1 MNSPVR
7 FILGIAFFALL
18 LVYSAASFYVWLYPP
33 GSHGGWYY
41 SGGFGEFQIRQ
52 IVPQG
57 PAQELRP
64 GDKIIA
70 INGVNAAEHAGVLN
84 DVYRLAPGSPYSMTV
99 ERKGQEMTFAWQT
112 IPRRRGSFPWRKLME
127 LLFWLSGLIVLS
139 LKAEDRQ
146 AWLLALMLGSFST
159 ALNYYWQEE
168 IATRWLAL
176 SIALALIGG
185 LFSAPLLFHL
195 FLYFPQPSPWLRRW
209 LKLTRWLYAPLCLFV
224 LPTHGVLRL
233 PLEWVTPIVSWPPA
247 RWLWEHGLLL
257 ADLSLLGYLL
267 AALVCLWLSYRTADT
282 AGRRRLRVVM
292 WGSLIGFISLFLVLV
307 MQATNTQEKWDT
319 IWIWLWFS
327 MRFTLPLVPLSFAY
341 AIVRHR
347 VIPISLIIRRGVR
360 YLLVSRGSILLALL
374 FVGLIVAAP
383 LALLFKYLRPSA
395 LTIGLVS
402 AAEGIAAWQLARWL
416 HRRYLAPVIDRQ
428 FFRQAYD
435 AQQIVAELADSL
447 RTTTGIPHLLESVAK
462 TLQSAL
468 QTESVTI
475 FLRDEQTGDY
485 RCDYGCVYNA
495 ADGRALKRDCA
506 SRLPRYAAT
515 LAQLAQTGEP
525 LELDGGDPS
534 FHLVPLT
541 EANGHTLFTAEERQT
556 LLELKTAM
564 LAPLKAKDAMP
575 GVVALGA
582 RLGDM
587 PFSGEDKRLLQSV
600 GASASLALENAQL
613 VEGMIEE
620 ARRRQEI
627 EAENEQRAKEL
638 EEARQLQLSML
649 PKRMPQLPHVEI
661 AAVMKTATEVGGDY
675 YDFHVGADDTLTIAI
690 GDATGH
696 GLKAGT
702 VVAATKVLFN
712 HLAGQPDLVATLDQA
727 SRALKQMNLRS
738 LFMALTLVKLKGD
751 RLQCGVAGMPPILIY
766 RAATGTIEEVPLRGA
781 PLGGLSSY
789 DYRRA
794 ELTLA
799 LNDTLLLLSDGLPE
813 RFNAAGAMFG
823 YEAIKE
829 LLLAHASAPPQM
841 IVERLLQAG
850 DEWAAGNPAGD
861 DMTFVAVRRKAA
873 GGS

>member
-33 GSHGGWYY
+33 GSDAGWYW
-41 SGGFGEFQIRQ
+41 SGGFGEFQVSQ
-52 IVPQG
+52 IDPQG

-70 INGVNAAEHAGVLN
+70 INGVNAAEHAGVLY
-84 DVYRLAPGSPYSMTV
+84 DECRVAPGSPYSMTV
-99 ERKGQEMTFAWQT
+99 ERNGQEMTFAWQT
-112 IPRRRGSFPWRKLME
+112 IPRRRGSFPWDKLIP

-159 ALNYYWQEE
+159 VLNYHWHEE

-176 SIALALIGG
+176 PVVLALIAG

-209 LKLTRWLYAPLCLFV
+209 PKLTRWLYAPLCLFV
-224 LPTHGVLRL
+224 LPTIGVSRL
-233 PLEWVTPIVSWPPA
+233 PLEWAASIVSWPPA
-247 RWLWEHGLLL
+247 RWLWEHGLRL

-292 WGSLIGFISLFLVLV
+292 WGSLIGFGSLIPVLV
-307 MQATNTQEKWDT
+307 MQTTNTQEKWNI
-319 IWIWLWFS
+319 IWNWSWFS
-327 MRFTLPLVPLSFAY
+327 MLFTLPLVPLSFAY

-360 YLLVSRGSILLALL
+360 YLLVSHGSILLALL
-374 FVGLIVAAP
+374 FVGLIVTA
-383 LALLFKYLRPSA
+383 LLSLLFKYLRPSA

-402 AAEGIAAWQLARWL
+402 AAEGIAAWQAARWL
-416 HRRYLAPVIDRQ
+416 HRRYLAPVIDRR
-428 FFRQAYD
+428 FFRQSYD
-435 AQQIVAELADSL
+435 SQQIVAELADSL

-564 LAPLKAKDAMP
+564 L
-575 GVVALGA
+575 
-582 RLGDM
+582 
-587 PFSGEDKRLLQSV
+587 
-600 GASASLALENAQL
+600 
-613 VEGMIEE
+613 
-620 ARRRQEI
+620 
-627 EAENEQRAKEL
+627 
-638 EEARQLQLSML
+638 
-649 PKRMPQLPHVEI
+649 
-661 AAVMKTATEVGGDY
+661 
-675 YDFHVGADDTLTIAI
+675 
-690 GDATGH
+690 
-696 GLKAGT
+696 
-702 VVAATKVLFN
+702 
-712 HLAGQPDLVATLDQA
+712 
-727 SRALKQMNLRS
+727 
-738 LFMALTLVKLKGD
+738 
-751 RLQCGVAGMPPILIY
+751 
-766 RAATGTIEEVPLRGA
+766 
-781 PLGGLSSY
+781 
-789 DYRRA
+789 
-794 ELTLA
+794 
-799 LNDTLLLLSDGLPE
+799 
-813 RFNAAGAMFG
+813 
-823 YEAIKE
+823 
-829 LLLAHASAPPQM
+829 
-841 IVERLLQAG
+841 
-850 DEWAAGNPAGD
+850 
-861 DMTFVAVRRKAA
+861 
-873 GGS
+873 